1 MVLAGCEQQSDSVT
15 TLSAQS
21 QNPVMSSNDILRVLW
36 KISRMLLLG
45 GGVSDCLLH
54 HLRPLTQS
62 KLLQHHSI
70 QYPTLSRMA
79 RDYLAIQGL
88 ATPSKRAFSSGG
100 TTGTAKRN
108 HLMPEAFKGLQLL
121 KSAYRNGHFSADN
134 EAHKHSLSL
143 IGTELADDDVLAGP
157 KWKGKGCAL

>member
-1 MVLAGCEQQSDSVT
+1 MRAAVRFRHDTERSVSEPRDE
-15 TLSAQS
+15 LKRYIES
-21 QNPVMSSNDILRVLW
+21 PLEDIENVVAW
-36 KISRMLLLG
+36 W
-45 GGVSDCLLH
+45 GVSNCLLH

-70 QYPTLSRMA
+70 QYPTLSRMV
-79 RDYLAIQGL
+79 RDYLAIQGS
-88 ATPSKRAFSSGG
+88 ATPSERAFSSGG

-108 HLMPEAFKGLQLL
+108 RLMPEAFEGLQLL
-121 KSAYRNGHFSADN
+121 KSAYRNRHFSADN

-143 IGTELADDDVLAGP
+143 IGTELADDDVPAGP